1 MAASNKTPKPTI
13 EPLIARP
20 GATFLCFNDG
30 LCCTDI
36 HALGPITKSEA
47 KAMRKLSEAGVEHN
61 EDIEDLCLAAS
72 QGGQCHFRSQGLCSV
87 HAELGAAA
95 KPAGCRRF
103 PYGLV
108 ATPDGGRVTT
118 EHRCPCRTLGERPP
132 LDLAD
137 ALPSLKDEDGDF
149 EMEQET
155 GRRVPMSVGRKVPW
169 ADYRKVED
177 ELLRRLAA
185 GEQAEVV
192 LDADP
197 FPPLAEGSW
206 PVHAAEF
213 LSMHDETAGGEALAR
228 VGDAI
233 LALTVGHAP
242 PQRKR
247 PWAPSFEKAMA
258 RTPTPLDPERM
269 YNDWIADELWMFR
282 WLEWGTFDVGRKEL
296 ATRLAIAR
304 KLQSWL
310 QAEGLRADQATAEAI
325 MAVEIAT
332 VSSEWPEAVT
342 DIA

>member
-1 MAASNKTPKPTI
+1 MAASKAPKPTI
-13 EPLIARP
+13 DPLIARP
-20 GATFLCFNDG
+20 GATFQCFNDG

-47 KAMRKLSEAGVEHN
+47 KSMRRLSEPGVEFN
-61 EDIEDLCLAAS
+61 EDIEELCLAAG
-72 QGGQCHFRSQGLCSV
+72 QDGQCHFRAQGLCSV
-87 HAELGAAA
+87 HAELGAEA

-132 LDLAD
+132 IDLED
-137 ALPSLKDEDGDF
+137 ARPSLKDEDGDF
-149 EMEQET
+149 EIEQES
-155 GRRVPMSVGRKVPW
+155 GRRVPLSAGRKVPW
-169 ADYRKVED
+169 ADYRKIED
-177 ELLRRLAA
+177 GLLRRLAD
-185 GEQAEVV
+185 GERAESV
-192 LDADP
+192 LDAEA
-197 FPPLAEGSW
+197 FPPLTERCW
-206 PVHAAEF
+206 PVCAAEF
-213 LSMHDETAGGEALAR
+213 LSMRDETAGGEALAR

-233 LALTVGHAP
+233 LALTAGHTP
-242 PQRKR
+242 PPRTR
-247 PWAPSFEKAMA
+247 PWAASFEKAMA
-258 RTPTPLDPERM
+258 RTPTPLDPEHM

-282 WLEWGTFDVGRKEL
+282 WLEWGTFEVGRKEL

-310 QAEGLRADQATAEAI
+310 EAEGLRPDQATAEAI

-342 DIA
+342 DIG